1 MNYRL
6 GNTNMNR
13 VYGPAAKDNPMR
25 RFFGFGEGTPIGTK
39 RQNDP
44 ITREDIERAPG
55 EYLASGRKITR
66 LVNINTIIPNEIATS
81 IEEADRYIDQ
91 SWTSEF

>member
-6 GNTNMNR
+6 GKANMNR
-13 VYGPAAKDNPMR
+13 VYGPVAKDNPMR
-25 RFFGFGEGTPIGTK
+25 RFFSIGEGTPGTK
-39 RQNDP
+39 RRNDP
-44 ITREDIERAPG
+44 ITREDIERATR

-66 LVNINTIIPNEIATS
+66 LVDMNAIIPNEVATS

-91 SWTSEF
+91 SW